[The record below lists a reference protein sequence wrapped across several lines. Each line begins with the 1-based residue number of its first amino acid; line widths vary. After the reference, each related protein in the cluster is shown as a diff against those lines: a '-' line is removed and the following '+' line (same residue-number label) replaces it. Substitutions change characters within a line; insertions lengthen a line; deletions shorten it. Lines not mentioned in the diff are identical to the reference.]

1 MAIAQGQFTLTEV
14 NDGSNGA
21 GVVKID
27 NYYYASSSDTPVPS
41 TANGKWKTNISNL
54 TDKYGK
60 SFPYL
65 WNYEVTTLENGS
77 TLSTSPELISH
88 YGTDGRGIH
97 EVKEYYLRSSS
108 SSGINKPT
116 SEPTSIPDSGISNNT
131 WYSEPVATT
140 STYKYLWNCEKIVY
154 TDGTNGGYT
163 TPAIIGT
170 HGSTGST
177 GAAAVTLS
185 LDNDFISIPCKSNGD
200 FINSTFL
207 SSLTV
212 VLSVYSGATLQQIQT
227 TSSSGTYYRS
237 KIKVNATGITA
248 TLANAANS
256 DGTINLTF
264 SNMTAADK
272 ATVTISLHSSNT
284 GHSNSN
290 KKAEVSLEIVKNK
303 QGKDGEYIYIS
314 TSRQSYVLE
323 REKIRITLNA
333 YQKQGANPPIAYSGD
348 WAVDGASIASGESN
362 SSTCIIDTSNST
374 GNIVVTFSK
383 DGVILDKETIVALS
397 DGKPGDPGDPGTVQ
411 GTKLFYS
418 ATASD
423 ITAPY
428 VDLTSSKTSSDVE
441 GGQIAFNT
449 TTWYSEAKFFGVKNT
464 TDSTKYGAWD
474 IRQSDVV
481 CRPGYAPCV
490 WKIELI
496 LSQAD
501 GKWYCAYSPQKVSLL
516 EAATIAAQIQATG
529 REETDNLAVWCKEA
543 GLSIIDGSTIVAGS
557 IDAVQIKANS
567 ITANQIAS
575 NTITANQI
583 ASNAITAEKIEA
595 KAIKSQHIEADNLAA
610 IKGQM
615 GVLTAGAIVSSE
627 DMLQSSTQTYDFLDG
642 TYWQYKLNGWFA
654 GSVADTTNIDARMA
668 EARRNPSKMCYCPQK
683 YGYYYCA
690 LALPIEIPEVI
701 TATNQIIDYEIS
713 FGLEDG
719 TYISAPSAS
728 EIGSYPT
735 IEDPY
740 LIILFSFHL
749 DGTPQGWLTL
759 HVTHFTMT
767 YTDSSSNGAIIS
779 FESPEH
785 PYISFPNFQVRPDG
799 SITSTSGKIGGWIIG
814 DGGASQ
820 PILFKRTFAN
830 NGLNYLHTTGMAALD
845 SSDYVAFWAGCPNG
859 LTPWEYN
866 KQASDG
872 TDYSDVTPFFVTSQG
887 YFAALNGRIGC
898 ADIQPD
904 SLSIYNDSDLRYQ
917 LNKDGISF
925 QNGSELKLGSVSF
938 KTDNNETTTYA
949 TDKYVIK
956 NIDKNRN
963 TISAITLGG
972 SRGGTK
978 TSYTIRLKLQG
989 GGDYWKPKAK
999 VILES
1004 VDDNGNLVPVLQ
1016 QVNVQYYLW
1025 MTSWAIGYD
1034 QAAGPYTI
1042 SLAPGTSQ
1050 FVFTWTLS
1058 WDVFDRYAKIQHV
1071 SQGGGNGGTAGSASR
1086 EVNMSKSNTITIWSE
1101 KIEQQQATNNIEITG
1116 NLIPSSA
1123 GYNLGARKKN
1133 GGWQYI
1139 YTTKGLYS
1147 ESGNEIAVSDKNKK
1161 YDIQPLSEAYGKI
1174 FDSLRPVTFKYNI
1187 GTSDRLHTGFI
1198 AQEVLQATLD
1208 SGLTTQDFAAYC
1220 EWETEEGE
1228 KVCGLRYS
1236 EFIPLTVCEIQ
1247 KLKARIYELEQE
1259 TIKLQTKIKE
1269 IKGE

>member
-27 NYYYASSSDTPVPS
+27 NYYYASSSDTSVPS
-41 TANGKWKTNISNL
+41 TENGKWKTNISNL

-323 REKIRITLNA
+323 REKILITLNA

-362 SSTCIIDTSNST
+362 SSTCIIDTFNST

-383 DGVILDKETIVALS
+383 GGVILDKETIVALS

-441 GGQIAFNT
+441 DGQIAFNT

-474 IRQSDVV
+474 IRQSAVV

-529 REETDNLAVWCKEA
+529 SEETDNLAFWCKEA
-543 GLSIIDGSTIVAGS
+543 GLSIIDGSTIATGS
-557 IDAVQIKANS
+557 IDADRLSVNSLSAISANLG
-567 ITANQIAS
+567 T
-575 NTITANQI
+575 
-583 ASNAITAEKIEA
+583 
-595 KAIKSQHIEADNLAA
+595 
-610 IKGQM
+610 
-615 GVLTAGAIVSSE
+615 VTAGVIQSQNYVAGTSG
-627 DMLQSSTQTYDFLDG
+627 LQLDLTSG
-642 TYWQYKLNGWFA
+642 NADITGKINA
-654 GSVADTTNIDARMA
+654 TSGSIGGYTISKTTLTSGGVGMNSDTT
-668 EARRNPSKMCYCPQK
+668 K
-683 YGYYYCA
+683 
-690 LALPIEIPEVI
+690 
-701 TATNQIIDYEIS
+701 
-713 FGLEDG
+713 
-719 TYISAPSAS
+719 
-728 EIGSYPT
+728 
-735 IEDPY
+735 
-740 LIILFSFHL
+740 
-749 DGTPQGWLTL
+749 
-759 HVTHFTMT
+759 
-767 YTDSSSNGAIIS
+767 DS
-779 FESPEH
+779 
-785 PYISFPNFQVRPDG
+785 
-799 SITSTSGKIGGWIIG
+799 
-814 DGGASQ
+814 
-820 PILFKRTFAN
+820 L
-830 NGLNYLHTTGMAALD
+830 
-845 SSDYVAFWAGCPNG
+845 AFWAGATNKNKAPFKVVNTGDIIARQGKIANFEIATPTNLSLSNDTYVTTPTISNILNATNNQTQTFTFEIKCDGPFSKDLSVFARVYLIYATPSVMTPTSQSVTTNTFTLSQTTSSVSKSITCPLSKFIYALPANSVFDKIAISRQKMSY
-859 LTPWEYN
+859 ESIKNYN
-866 KQASDG
+866 KTTIKNIEDNNLWN
-872 TDYSDVTPFFVTSQG
+872 TYP
-887 YFAALNGRIGC
+887 
-898 ADIQPD
+898 IQTD
-904 SLSIYNDSDLRYQ
+904 SLGAYIKIPSGINQTTKKYGVSLNLGDVIIFYNSSYNNFCLIYIPNKPTIIRDVESMILPNDMDNYLDVISGYLRTENKESYQ
-917 LNKDGISF
+917 DKKDGIYLSAAGF
-925 QNGSELKLGSVSF
+925 GIGEYGYYFNHKGEINCGTISSSDSVNCTNLKVSGEATFNGSCKVGKYNVSAPQVTTKTDGNLTFNIITCGGMKIVCVKYGIAIESDTWITVELSDYITTIYGLTMTPITNKTSLAGYSSNIEDIYFTRVSGTTVYVGQDRSGGNQNGF
-938 KTDNNETTTYA
+938 Y
-949 TDKYVIK
+949 
-956 NIDKNRN
+956 
-963 TISAITLGG
+963 
-972 SRGGTK
+972 
-978 TSYTIRLKLQG
+978 
-989 GGDYWKPKAK
+989 
-999 VILES
+999 
-1004 VDDNGNLVPVLQ
+1004 
-1016 QVNVQYYLW
+1016 
-1025 MTSWAIGYD
+1025 
-1034 QAAGPYTI
+1034 
-1042 SLAPGTSQ
+1042 
-1050 FVFTWTLS
+1050 
-1058 WDVFDRYAKIQHV
+1058 
-1071 SQGGGNGGTAGSASR
+1071 
-1086 EVNMSKSNTITIWSE
+1086 
-1101 KIEQQQATNNIEITG
+1101 
-1116 NLIPSSA
+1116 
-1123 GYNLGARKKN
+1123 
-1133 GGWQYI
+1133 
-1139 YTTKGLYS
+1139 
-1147 ESGNEIAVSDKNKK
+1147 
-1161 YDIQPLSEAYGKI
+1161 
-1174 FDSLRPVTFKYNI
+1174 
-1187 GTSDRLHTGFI
+1187 
-1198 AQEVLQATLD
+1198 
-1208 SGLTTQDFAAYC
+1208 
-1220 EWETEEGE
+1220 
-1228 KVCGLRYS
+1228 
-1236 EFIPLTVCEIQ
+1236 LTVF
-1247 KLKARIYELEQE
+1247 
-1259 TIKLQTKIKE
+1259 
-1269 IKGE
+1269 GF